1 MRVVGSFQYH
11 HVEPSETLTG
21 PVGHYTRPLAEIR
34 LGQHE
39 GAWLYSLQ
47 MDGPT
52 WGCGGPLGW
61 SEDNGAVRIDA
72 YPTRDAA
79 LAAAVAQGVRYAEGQ
94 RRFGDNPVKH
104 LNWLHSLLP
113 ASGDQLDMFGSAA

>member
-1 MRVVGSFQYH
+1 
-11 HVEPSETLTG
+11 
-21 PVGHYTRPLAEIR
+21 
-34 LGQHE
+34 
-39 GAWLYSLQ
+39 

-61 SEDNGAVRIDA
+61 SEDNGVVRIDA

-94 RRFGDNPVKH
+94 RKFGDDPKAHVK
-104 LNWLHSLLP
+104 WLSSILP
-113 ASGDQLDMFGSAA
+113 QSGDQLSLFGEAA